1 MDTNATLIKIAAVS
15 VTAVSLAGIGV
26 LTGVLPTPG
35 QNHAPAPVSA
45 PAETAAAPQAPV
57 AAPAAAPTPPVA
69 AAAPAPSA
77 KAPASP
83 PRRVTST
90 SKATSHKDEGSSA
103 DRVPERS
110 AAAPAVC
117 RNCGV
122 IDSIQEVKKA
132 GEGTGLGAVAGGVLG
147 GILGNQVGGGR
158 GRDAM
163 AVVGAAGGAYA
174 GHQVEKNVRSSM
186 EYRITV
192 RFDDGT
198 TQAFTQTTPPS
209 WRNGDRVRVR
219 DGVINAD

>member
-1 MDTNATLIKIAAVS
+1 MDTNATLIKIAALS

-35 QNHAPAPVSA
+35 HAPAPATVSA

-57 AAPAAAPTPPVA
+57 AAPAAPEAAPVP
-69 AAAPAPSA
+69 APAPSA
-77 KAPASP
+77 KATASQ
-83 PRRVTST
+83 PRRLATT
-90 SKATSHKDEGSSA
+90 SKPASHKDESRSPEA
-103 DRVPERS
+103 APERS
-110 AAAPAVC
+110 VAAAPAVC

-122 IDSIQEVKKA
+122 IESIQEVKKA
-132 GEGTGLGAVAGGVLG
+132 GEGTGLGAVAGGLLG
-147 GILGNQVGGGR
+147 GILGNQVGGGH

-198 TQAFTQTTPPS
+198 SQIFTQTTPPN